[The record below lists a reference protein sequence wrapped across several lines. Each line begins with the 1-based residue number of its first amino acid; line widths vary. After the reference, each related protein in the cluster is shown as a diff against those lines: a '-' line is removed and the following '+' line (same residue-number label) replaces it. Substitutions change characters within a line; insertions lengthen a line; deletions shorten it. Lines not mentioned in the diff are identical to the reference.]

1 MIACILAGGEGTR
14 LRPLSC
20 RRPKP
25 LTPLV
30 TRSVMGHMLAHLSAC
45 GIRRACVTLRHMPG
59 LIRDAFGDG
68 QDWGVSLSY
77 YEETQALGTAG
88 GAANCDFPED
98 EEILIVS
105 GDGVCDFDFQKALAF
120 HREKGAYATILVSH
134 AALPLEYGVVLT
146 DGDGRVTGFSEKPA
160 WQSVK
165 SDTVNTGIYILSPE
179 VMRHI
184 VKGKASDFSRDVFP
198 EMLRRHEPLYAFAPE
213 GYWCDIGDCGAYLS
227 CVHDALAGKIG
238 ISLPKSADGVC
249 ALSEIPEGVQICA
262 PVYIGRG
269 VKLGK
274 DARIGPFTVLGDGA
288 SIGRGTVAEGCVIYG
303 STGENA
309 FLTDAIVGFG
319 ASVGDGAVLERGTVL
334 GDGARVGAH
343 TTVRAGV
350 RIWPDCD
357 TGEDTVV
364 RFPMQREG
372 STRRLR
378 FSPGAVLEGAPELLT
393 PEVGASLGGA
403 LAAVSGGKIGLAS
416 TSDPAAQA
424 FAAAVEAGIRAGG
437 ADAARMEDGFG
448 ALAAFAL
455 PRVGC
460 ALSAHVGAEDGEL
473 RVRIF
478 SSDGL
483 PADEGVCRKL
493 ENLLASGDFPRA
505 DAESAGALWKISGV
519 REKYMRA
526 CLSFGMAPRLRFRA
540 EGGESAD
547 LLADSLFLMG
557 AEQAQ
562 GGLLFAPSADGFALS
577 ALDEDGKPLD
587 DAHTL
592 ACAFYALAAESAQDV
607 LACPE
612 DAPQALD
619 AIAAQFG
626 KRAVRPSE
634 SAQARDALAKLPALT
649 DGILRACFLA
659 AYLSRRGLTLSELSG
674 EIPVFA
680 SFDAHI
686 PLHAGRARFMRA
698 AQEAGLRADGVRF
711 APDAGREALRVFAE
725 SRTAEAAKALC
736 EGFCEQAK
744 RLDTDLKRQ
753 KRRLP

>member
-68 QDWGVSLSY
+68 QDWGVALSY

-120 HREKGAYATILVSH
+120 HREKGAFATILVSH

-146 DGDGRVTGFSEKPA
+146 DGEGRVTDFSEKPA
-160 WQSVK
+160 WQNVK

-179 VMRHI
+179 VMRRI
-184 VKGKASDFSRDVFP
+184 AKGRASDFSRDVFP

-309 FLTDAIVGFG
+309 LLSDAIVGFG

-334 GDGARVGAH
+334 GDGARVGAGR
-343 TTVRAGV
+343 TATRERIRSCAFRCSAREARAG
-350 RIWPDCD
+350 
-357 TGEDTVV
+357 
-364 RFPMQREG
+364 
-372 STRRLR
+372 
-378 FSPGAVLEGAPELLT
+378 
-393 PEVGASLGGA
+393 
-403 LAAVSGGKIGLAS
+403 
-416 TSDPAAQA
+416 
-424 FAAAVEAGIRAGG
+424 
-437 ADAARMEDGFG
+437 
-448 ALAAFAL
+448 
-455 PRVGC
+455 
-460 ALSAHVGAEDGEL
+460 
-473 RVRIF
+473 
-478 SSDGL
+478 
-483 PADEGVCRKL
+483 
-493 ENLLASGDFPRA
+493 
-505 DAESAGALWKISGV
+505 
-519 REKYMRA
+519 
-526 CLSFGMAPRLRFRA
+526 
-540 EGGESAD
+540 
-547 LLADSLFLMG
+547 
-557 AEQAQ
+557 
-562 GGLLFAPSADGFALS
+562 
-577 ALDEDGKPLD
+577 
-587 DAHTL
+587 
-592 ACAFYALAAESAQDV
+592 CAFH
-607 LACPE
+607 P
-612 DAPQALD
+612 
-619 AIAAQFG
+619 
-626 KRAVRPSE
+626 
-634 SAQARDALAKLPALT
+634 ARCLKA
-649 DGILRACFLA
+649 
-659 AYLSRRGLTLSELSG
+659 RR
-674 EIPVFA
+674 
-680 SFDAHI
+680 SF
-686 PLHAGRARFMRA
+686 
-698 AQEAGLRADGVRF
+698 
-711 APDAGREALRVFAE
+711 
-725 SRTAEAAKALC
+725 
-736 EGFCEQAK
+736 
-744 RLDTDLKRQ
+744 
-753 KRRLP
+753 